1 VYFSDAN
8 EYFPPN
14 FSGLSLLCRS
24 KLYWLNR
31 PALLAQS
38 ARGGSGAKF
47 SLLAPHP
54 FLADRPK
61 WLSKRKFE
69 SSDFSQPCGK
79 ISSRS
84 RVDLCPSLQG
94 SLRGSLRVYFAESI
108 LARFDPAKIL
118 RKIGRTVHSKWRSLR
133 CLSFCG

>member
-1 VYFSDAN
+1 MATGLWEARWLSKPTFEARATRNQPEHTQISQQTL
-8 EYFPPN
+8 FPQFFRIEPALA
-14 FSGLSLLCRS
+14 S
-24 KLYWLNR
+24 
-31 PALLAQS
+31 ALLAQS

-61 WLSKRKFE
+61 WLSKRTFE
-69 SSDFSQPCGK
+69 APDFSQPCGQ

-94 SLRGSLRVYFAESI
+94 SLQGSLRFYFAKSI
-108 LARFDPAKIL
+108 LARFDTAKYSA
-118 RKIGRTVHSKWRSLR
+118 K
-133 CLSFCG
+133 